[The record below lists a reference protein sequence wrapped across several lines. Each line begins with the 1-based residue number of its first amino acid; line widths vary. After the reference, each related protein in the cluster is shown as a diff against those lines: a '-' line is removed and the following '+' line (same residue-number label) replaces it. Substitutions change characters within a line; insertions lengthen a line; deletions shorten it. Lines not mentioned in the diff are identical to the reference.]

1 MQVLESIS
9 LVAGWASPDLKL
21 YIFQGVF
28 LHINIDN
35 IPGSALLLLLASAS
49 IRKIR
54 KMKDVFLNLFLLMNF
69 SIGQSIAWIGP
80 NFCTIR
86 NFLFASLQ
94 NPIKSLRK
102 Y

>member
-35 IPGSALLLLLASAS
+35 IPGSALLLLLA
-49 IRKIR
+49 RKIR
-54 KMKDVFLNLFLLMNF
+54 MKDVFLNLFLLMNF

>member
-1 MQVLESIS
+1 M
-9 LVAGWASPDLKL
+9 
-21 YIFQGVF
+21 
-28 LHINIDN
+28 HINIDN

-49 IRKIR
+49 IRKIRKIR

-94 NPIKSLRK
+94 SGEPLKGQRKTPI
-102 Y
+102 